1 VKQKNLFLLVVAVGC
16 GLLAAFLT
24 TQMSARPAAVEQT
37 ILLVA
42 AKELPVGTK
51 LDKDKLAELIKKKK
65 VNKADVPLNAL
76 TSEDELVG
84 KTVTQSLRPD
94 DFFSVSS
101 VGQVK
106 ELVPPDGKHLYTI
119 KLPYEAVGP
128 WVQAGRHIDVV
139 CTHKPPG
146 TTVVRHI
153 KLLPEILVM
162 AVDMDEKPNPATP
175 GKPMINT
182 VTLAANLEESHWLQL
197 AQDAGAHLRLLV
209 RGPDSEKFTKLPDD
223 ELYAIFNKKTI
234 SKDDYRTQDSGE
246 RNSEEPKP
254 EPSTTVVR
262 FPVTVKEAK
271 AGMVIDDEFLNK
283 VMQVQ
288 PFAGPIPPDAIVD
301 LKQYKGRV
309 LIQDVMVGRYLT
321 ENAIGEKPKLATE
334 VKPPEKVDPKVPPK
348 VEPKPTGPL
357 KPFVKK
363 PVETWDSTIVTGSG
377 TKKVRFVRYEKD
389 GEWVFLGEVDK
400 DGKVTPTTQ
409 PNNVQPPPQNSG
421 DDTGGKVS

>member
-1 VKQKNLFLLVVAVGC
+1 MKQKNLFLLVVAVGC

-24 TQMSARPAAVEQT
+24 TQMSARPAAVEQAV
-37 ILLVA
+37 LLVA

-51 LDKDKLAELIKKKK
+51 IEKDKLAELIKKKK
-65 VNKADVPLNAL
+65 VNKADVPMNAL

-84 KTVTQSLRPD
+84 KTVTQSLRTD

-101 VGQVK
+101 VGPVK
-106 ELVPPDGKHLYTI
+106 ELVPPEGKHLYTI

-128 WVQAGRHIDVV
+128 WVQAGRHVDVV
-139 CTHKPPG
+139 CTHRPPSSQE
-146 TTVVRHI
+146 VRHI

-175 GKPMINT
+175 AKPMINT

-209 RGPDSEKFTKLPDD
+209 RSEQSEKFTKLPDD
-223 ELYAIFNKKTI
+223 ELYKIFNKKTI
-234 SKDDYRTQDSGE
+234 SKEDFRSQDGD

-254 EPSTTVVR
+254 EPSTFSVR
-262 FPVTVKEAK
+262 FPVAVREVK
-271 AGMVIDDEFLNK
+271 AGTLIDDDFINK
-283 VMQVQ
+283 AMQTR
-288 PFAGPIPPDAIVD
+288 PFAPPIPSDAVVD
-301 LKQYKGRV
+301 LSQYKGRV
-309 LIQDVMVGRYLT
+309 VIQDIPIGNYLP
-321 ENAIGEKPKLATE
+321 ERAIGEKPKVAE
-334 VKPPEKVDPKVPPK
+334 VKPPEKVEPKTPEK

-363 PVETWDSTIVTGSG
+363 PIETWDTSIVTGSG

-400 DGKVTPTTQ
+400 DGKVTPTAQ
-409 PNNVQPPPQNSG
+409 PNNVQPPSQG
-421 DDTGGKVS
+421 GGDTGGKIS